1 MHFELNHKIYK
12 IDTVLFFVLCPYF
25 FIYGKFM
32 CKAKHGYIEKKK
44 IHKYFKCAPVPT
56 VNDDKGF
63 YELCLIQTYFV
74 DAIIC
79 VKIQSWKEGL
89 KTCKLF

>member
-44 IHKYFKCAPVPT
+44 SINILNVL
-56 VNDDKGF
+56 
-63 YELCLIQTYFV
+63 LCQ
-74 DAIIC
+74 
-79 VKIQSWKEGL
+79 Q
-89 KTCKLF
+89 